1 MKVKKR
7 DEDLS
12 SHLIIQ
18 NGSTMKKKK
27 NTPLY
32 IGVVI
37 VIVII
42 ALIAGKKAGW
52 FGKEIALKVAIE
64 KVQKK
69 DITEIITANGKVEP
83 QMLVKISP
91 EVPGEII
98 ELPVKEGDEVTK
110 GDLLVVIRPDIYIS
124 NRNRNEAAL
133 NSQKARMAQAEAQ
146 LVEKELTY
154 QRSKQLFEKS
164 TIAKSDFETIE
175 ASYKVAQAEVQAARY
190 AVKSAESSLS
200 EAQENLT
207 KTKIYSPISGT
218 VSKLNVEQGEKVVG
232 TNQFAGTELMTIADL
247 TKMEVKVEVNENDIV
262 NVEKADT
269 ANIQIDAYQ
278 KRKFLG
284 KVTEIASSANVSGL
298 STDQVTNF
306 NVKILLLQ
314 ESYQDLLGSNLH
326 RYPFLPGM
334 SATVEIRTETRRGVI
349 SIPIQAVTTRSASG
363 IAKKGTTQPV
373 KEDQGENK
381 TAEKTAIKEPEQFE
395 VVFVKRDKLARQV
408 NVKTGIQD
416 NATIEIVEGLNTDDE
431 IVIAPYGLVSKILK
445 DSTSIEVVKI
455 DDLYKVKK

>member
-1 MKVKKR
+1 
-7 DEDLS
+7 
-12 SHLIIQ
+12 
-18 NGSTMKKKK
+18 MKKKN
-27 NTPLY
+27 NTLLY
-32 IGVVI
+32 ISIIGVI
-37 VIVII
+37 VIVL
-42 ALIAGKKAGW
+42 LIAGKKAGW
-52 FGKEIALKVAIE
+52 FGKEMALKVATE

-98 ELPVKEGDEVTK
+98 ELPVKEGDEVKK

-124 NRNRNEAAL
+124 NRNRLEAAL
-133 NSQKARMAQAEAQ
+133 NSQKARQAQAEAQ
-146 LVEKELTY
+146 LVEKELNY
-154 QRSKQLFEKS
+154 KRSQQLFDKN

-175 ASYKVAQAEVQAARY
+175 AAWKVAQAEVQAARF
-190 AVKSAESSLS
+190 AVKSAESSLNES
-200 EAQENLT
+200 QENLI

-262 NVEKADT
+262 NVEKSDT
-269 ANIQIDAYQ
+269 ANIQIDAYM
-278 KRKFLG
+278 KRKFTG
-284 KVTEIASSANVSGL
+284 VVTEIASSANVAGT

-306 NVKILLLQ
+306 NVKVLLLQ
-314 ESYQDLLGSNLH
+314 ESYNDLLISNPN

-349 SIPIQAVTTRSASG
+349 SVPIQAVTTRASTG
-363 IAKKGTTQPV
+363 EAKNSTNEPEVEGTSS
-373 KEDQGENK
+373 KE
-381 TAEKTAIKEPEQFE
+381 EKVTLKEPEQFE
-395 VVFVKRDKLARQV
+395 VIFVNRKGLARQLK
-408 NVKTGIQD
+408 VKTGIQD
-416 NATIEIVEGLNTDDE
+416 NTNIQIIDGLKADDE
-431 IVIAPYGLVSKILK
+431 IIVAPYGLISKTLK

>member
-1 MKVKKR
+1 
-7 DEDLS
+7 
-12 SHLIIQ
+12 
-18 NGSTMKKKK
+18 MKKKN
-27 NTPLY
+27 NTVLY
-32 IGVVI
+32 ISI
-37 VIVII
+37 LSVIVII
-42 ALIAGKKAGW
+42 LLIVGKKAGW
-52 FGKEIALKVAIE
+52 FGKEIALKVSTE
-64 KVQKK
+64 KVKTK

-98 ELPVKEGDEVTK
+98 ELPVKEGDEVNK

-133 NSQKARMAQAEAQ
+133 NSQKARLAQAEAQ
-146 LVEKELTY
+146 LVEKELNY
-154 QRSKQLFEKS
+154 KRSKQLFEKN

-175 ASYKVAQAEVQAARY
+175 AAWKVAQSEVQAARFSI
-190 AVKSAESSLS
+190 KSAESSLS
-200 EAQENLT
+200 ESQENLT

-262 NVEKADT
+262 NVEKSDT
-269 ANIQIDAYQ
+269 ADVQIDAYL
-278 KRKFLG
+278 KRKFSGL
-284 KVTEIASSANVSGL
+284 VTEIASSANVAGT

-314 ESYQDLLGSNLH
+314 DSYKDLLISNPH

-349 SIPIQAVTTRSASG
+349 SVPIQAVTTRSG
-363 IAKKGTTQPV
+363 NGTAKQANNVPEVEGANTK
-373 KEDQGENK
+373 D
-381 TAEKTAIKEPEQFE
+381 EKVTLKDPEQFE
-395 VVFVKRDKLARQV
+395 VVFVNRKGLARQIK
-408 NVKTGIQD
+408 VKTGIQD
-416 NATIEIVEGLNTDDE
+416 NTNIQILEGLNADDE
-431 IVIAPYGLVSKILK
+431 IIVAPYGLISKTLK